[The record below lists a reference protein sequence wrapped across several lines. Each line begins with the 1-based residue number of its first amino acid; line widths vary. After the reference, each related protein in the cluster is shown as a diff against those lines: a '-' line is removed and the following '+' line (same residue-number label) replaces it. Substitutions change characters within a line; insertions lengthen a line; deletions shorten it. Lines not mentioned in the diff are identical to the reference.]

1 MDARKTVTAATI
13 PATPL
18 TPAAHQPSGAHLLAD
33 FYGVAP
39 AQLCDAAAIERV
51 LRQSAQAAGA
61 EIIFAHFHSFG
72 AGHGVTGVLLL
83 AESHI
88 SIHTW
93 PENSF
98 AAADIFMCGTAKPQ
112 RALAFM
118 QHVWQPASCSV
129 QLIARGGD
137 ADTNPTKQP
146 DQPG

>member
-1 MDARKTVTAATI
+1 MAEGKTGTAAAI
-13 PATPL
+13 HATPL
-18 TPAAHQPSGAHLLAD
+18 TPAAYQPSGAHLLAD

-39 AQLCDAAAIERV
+39 ALLCDAAAIEHV

-61 EIIFAHFHSFG
+61 EIVFAHFHSFG

-98 AAADIFMCGTAKPQ
+98 AAADIFMCGKAEPQ
-112 RALAFM
+112 RALALM
-118 QHVWQPASCSV
+118 QQAWQPVACNV
-129 QLIARGGD
+129 QLIARGGN
-137 ADTNPTKQP
+137 ADDNPTGQAE
-146 DQPG
+146 